1 MLWDTEL
8 ENKIKLG
15 VQYPF
20 DALEKGECILNKKL
34 EKHLKIGDEIKLR
47 VQQT

>member
-8 ENKIKLG
+8 EKEIKLG

-20 DALEKGECILNKKL
+20 DALKKGECILHKKL

-47 VQQT
+47 VHQT